1 MAKAVYVG
9 VNSKARKMKKA
20 YIGISGKARKVKKMY
35 IGVGGKA
42 RLCYSAEADK
52 FGMAASLSKAR
63 SLLAGTT
70 VGGYALFG
78 GGGYDSDARKGE
90 AIMDAYNASLTR
102 TTATPL
108 VDEIWAC
115 AGGSVGGY
123 AVFGGGC
130 DMNTDTSHI
139 EPIGGTGVV
148 QTYDSS
154 LTSSKAAPLSCPR
167 AVHSAATIGNHLLFA
182 GGWNGTTGKYLSTVE
197 SYDASLTRSTA
208 VELSS
213 AKIDLASATVG
224 EYAMFAGGY
233 KGKSDAAYVATV
245 DAYNTALTKTTMPDL
260 SVGRYGLASAVIGDY
275 ALFAGGI
282 SKISSTIDQYQD
294 VVDVYSA

>member
-1 MAKAVYVG
+1 MSQSAV
-9 VNSKARKMKKA
+9 
-20 YIGISGKARKVKKMY
+20 
-35 IGVGGKA
+35 
-42 RLCYSAEADK
+42 
-52 FGMAASLSKAR
+52 
-63 SLLAGTT
+63 
-70 VGGYALFG
+70 
-78 GGGYDSDARKGE
+78 
-90 AIMDAYNASLTR
+90 DAYNTSLTR

-130 DMNTDTSHI
+130 DLNTDTSHI

-154 LTSSKAAPLSCPR
+154 LTSSRAEPLSCNR
-167 AVHSAATIGNHLLFA
+167 TGHSAATIGNHLLFA
-182 GGWNGTTGKYLSTVE
+182 GGWNDTTGKYLSTVE

-260 SVGRYGLASAVIGDY
+260 SVGRHGLASAVIGDY